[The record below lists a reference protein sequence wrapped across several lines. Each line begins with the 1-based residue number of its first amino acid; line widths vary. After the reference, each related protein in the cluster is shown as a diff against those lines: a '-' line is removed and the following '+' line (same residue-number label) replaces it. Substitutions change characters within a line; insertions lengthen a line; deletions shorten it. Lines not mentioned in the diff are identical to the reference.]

1 MASGFESERSLA
13 ARKEQRQ
20 RQREALLAQAKISY
34 EKEQKRKLLKHLR
47 GEDTWMLADV
57 NERVEQLEEEH
68 SVQKKKKKDKHSKKA
83 KKEKKKNKKQKSE
96 KKDDLLDSSSDS
108 SVEWVE
114 SNVSQSDNTEKA
126 WKVNKQSDAVK
137 EPSLQREEWM
147 NLDFMSLKTTSA
159 AAVRGERHK
168 EKVLERQKAQEL
180 EQAMLSERE
189 LNPYWKG
196 GGTGLPP
203 EKDEAASVKKV
214 TVVEDAG
221 LSWLRK
227 SYQRMK
233 EQAEREKR
241 NFEEIVAERYGSM
254 EAFQSRLEEA
264 EKVASRKENRYRSGR
279 WKKTDYSE
287 GEKEKKEQH
296 MKKETRDEDDRN
308 RNIFGGYT
316 REKYGKGWVQEDEG
330 YKRDMSR
337 EDQECGHSSTHSVL
351 RDYSSKAEKRSD
363 EKRSQEK
370 SSSLSNMKHKF
381 LKPSE
386 DDLSSYS
393 VARDYK
399 SQQSSSK
406 LPVHS
411 SLSSRFQKP
420 SEDTALWTKTHT
432 EDNNKKLMSDQKSS
446 GTREQID
453 DNGWERSP
461 SDEKEKLRQEYPSS
475 DIPEKKQTLPDS
487 KTSCSRYT
495 SKDEPPRV
503 LSEEEMNRLG
513 ARIVKAELMGDME
526 LASKL
531 QAELENAR
539 KLRETQGQIPA
550 KPGGEASSRQD
561 DEQVVLVRTDQ
572 SGRAWP
578 VTAPT
583 EPQEPKG
590 GRRKQQMVPTHI
602 DKERVRYFQD
612 DDSMNLKDLI
622 KNEKMRTPEDQNS
635 LFMRMASKLMEKTDR
650 EYYTLDDMFVSKA
663 AKRARSGEEEELQR
677 RKAIHEHQQ
686 LAARMEK
693 CPYCFDSSELSKH
706 LIIAIGTK
714 VYLSLPSNQS
724 LTEGHCLIAPLQH
737 HTAATLL
744 DEDIW
749 EEIQMFRNALVK
761 MFEAKDLDCVFL
773 ETNMSMKKRYHMV
786 YECIPLPK
794 EVGDMAPIYFKKAI
808 MESDE
813 EWSMN
818 KKLIDLSS
826 KDVRKSVPKGLPY
839 FSVDFGLQGGFAHVI
854 EDQHKFPYYFGKEII
869 GGMLDLEPQLWRK
882 GIRQN
887 FEDQRK
893 KVLQFAQWWKPYD
906 FTKKKE

>member
-1 MASGFESERSLA
+1 MASGFESEGSLA

-20 RQREALLAQAKISY
+20 RQREELLAQAKISY
-34 EKEQKRKLLKHLR
+34 EKEQRHKLLKHLR
-47 GEDTWMLADV
+47 GEDTWMLDDV
-57 NERVEQLEEEH
+57 NERVEQLEKEH

-126 WKVNKQSDAVK
+126 WKVNKQSDTGK

-168 EKVLERQKAQEL
+168 EKILERQKAREL

-189 LNPYWKG
+189 LNPYWKD

-203 EKDEAASVKKV
+203 EKDETASVKKG
-214 TVVEDAG
+214 TAVEDAG

-254 EAFQSRLEEA
+254 EIFQSRLEEA
-264 EKVASRKENRYRSGR
+264 EKVASRKENYYRSGR
-279 WKKTDYSE
+279 GKETDYSE
-287 GEKEKKEQH
+287 SEKGKKEQR
-296 MKKETRDEDDRN
+296 MKKETRDEVDRN
-308 RNIFGGYT
+308 RNMFGDYT
-316 REKYGKGWVQEDEG
+316 REKSGKGWAQEDKG
-330 YKRDMSR
+330 YRRETSR
-337 EDQECGHSSTHSVL
+337 EDQEWGHSSTDSVV
-351 RDYSSKAEKRSD
+351 RGYSSTAEKHSN

-381 LKPSE
+381 LKPVE
-386 DDLSSYS
+386 DDLSSCS
-393 VARDYK
+393 APRDYK

-406 LPVHS
+406 LLVHS

-420 SEDTALWTKTHT
+420 SEDTALWTETHT
-432 EDNNKKLMSDQKSS
+432 EDKEKLMSDQKSS
-446 GTREQID
+446 GTRKQID
-453 DNGWERSP
+453 DSSWGRTP
-461 SDEKEKLRQEYPSS
+461 SDEKVKSQQDYPS
-475 DIPEKKQTLPDS
+475 DIPEKKQMLSDS

-550 KPGGEASSRQD
+550 KSGREASSRQE

-578 VTAPT
+578 VTAPA
-583 EPQEPKG
+583 EPLEPKG
-590 GRRKQQMVPTHI
+590 GRRKRQMVPTHV

-612 DDSMNLKDLI
+612 DDSMNLKDLV
-622 KNEKMRTPEDQNS
+622 KNEKMRTAEDQNS

-663 AKRARSGEEEELQR
+663 AKRARSGEEEEIQR
-677 RKAIHEHQQ
+677 RKAIREHQQ

-714 VYLSLPSNQS
+714 VYLSLPSTQS

-749 EEIQMFRNALVK
+749 EEIQMFRNVLVK

-773 ETNMSMKKRYHMV
+773 ETNMGMKKRYHMV

-854 EDQHKFPYYFGKEII
+854 EDQYEFPRYFGKEII
-869 GGMLDLEPQLWRK
+869 GGMLDLEPRLWRK

-887 FEDQRK
+887 FEEQRK

>member
-1 MASGFESERSLA
+1 MASGFESERSAA
-13 ARKEQRQ
+13 ARRE
-20 RQREALLAQAKISY
+20 QREALLAQAKISY
-34 EKEQKRKLLKHLR
+34 EKEQRHKLLKHLR

-57 NERVEQLEEEH
+57 NERVEQLEKEH

-83 KKEKKKNKKQKSE
+83 KKEKKKSKKQKSE

-114 SNVSQSDNTEKA
+114 SNMSQSDNTEKA
-126 WKVNKQSDAVK
+126 WKVNKQSDAV
-137 EPSLQREEWM
+137 EESSLQREEWM

-168 EKVLERQKAQEL
+168 EKILERQKAQEL

-189 LNPYWKG
+189 LNPYWKD

-254 EAFQSRLEEA
+254 EVFQSRLEEA
-264 EKVASRKENRYRSGR
+264 EKVASRKENYYRSER
-279 WKKTDYSE
+279 WKKTNYSE
-287 GEKEKKEQH
+287 SEKEKKEQH
-296 MKKETRDEDDRN
+296 MKKETRDEGDRN
-308 RNIFGGYT
+308 RNVFGGYS
-316 REKYGKGWVQEDEG
+316 REKYGKGWAQEDKG

-337 EDQECGHSSTHSVL
+337 EDQECGHSSMDSVS
-351 RDYSSKAEKRSD
+351 RGYSSKAEKHSN
-363 EKRSQEK
+363 EQRSQEK
-370 SSSLSNMKHKF
+370 SSFQSNVKHKF

-386 DDLSSYS
+386 DDLPSYS
-393 VARDYK
+393 APRDCK

-420 SEDTALWTKTHT
+420 SEDTALWTKTHR
-432 EDNNKKLMSDQKSS
+432 EDKSEKLMSDQKSS

-453 DNGWERSP
+453 DNSWERTS
-461 SDEKEKLRQEYPSS
+461 SDEKEKLQQEYPSN
-475 DIPEKKQTLPDS
+475 IPEKKQVLS
-487 KTSCSRYT
+487 ESQTSCYRHT

-513 ARIVKAELMGDME
+513 AKIVKAELMGDME

-539 KLRETQGQIPA
+539 KLRESQGQIPA
-550 KPGGEASSRQD
+550 KSDREGSSRQE

-578 VTAPT
+578 VNTPT
-583 EPQEPKG
+583 VPQEPRG
-590 GRRKQQMVPTHI
+590 GRRKGHTIPTHI

-612 DDSMNLKDLI
+612 DDSMNLTDLVR
-622 KNEKMRTPEDQNS
+622 NEKMRTAEDQNS

-650 EYYTLDDMFVSKA
+650 EYYTLDDMFVSRA
-663 AKRARSGEEEELQR
+663 AKRAHSGEEEEIQR
-677 RKAIHEHQQ
+677 RKAIREHQQ

-749 EEIQMFRNALVK
+749 EEIQMFRNVLVK

-773 ETNMSMKKRYHMV
+773 ETNMSKRYHMV

-794 EVGDMAPIYFKKAI
+794 EVGDVAPIYFKKAI

-813 EWSMN
+813 EWSVN

-826 KDVRKSVPKGLPY
+826 KDIRKSVPKGLPY

-854 EDQHKFPYYFGKEII
+854 EDQHKFPHYFGKEII
-869 GGMLDLEPQLWRK
+869 GGMLDLEPRLWRK

-906 FTKKKE
+906 FTKKRE

>member
-1 MASGFESERSLA
+1 
-13 ARKEQRQ
+13 
-20 RQREALLAQAKISY
+20 AKISY
-34 EKEQKRKLLKHLR
+34 EKEQRHKLLKHLR

-57 NERVEQLEEEH
+57 NERVEQLEKEH

-126 WKVNKQSDAVK
+126 WKVNKQSDAVE

-147 NLDFMSLKTTSA
+147 NLDFMSLKTTSL

-168 EKVLERQKAQEL
+168 EKILERQKAQEL

-189 LNPYWKG
+189 LNPYWKD

-203 EKDEAASVKKV
+203 EKDEAAAVKKV
-214 TVVEDAG
+214 TMVEDAG

-254 EAFQSRLEEA
+254 EVFQSRLEEA
-264 EKVASRKENRYRSGR
+264 EKVASRKENYYRSGGL
-279 WKKTDYSE
+279 KKTDYSE
-287 GEKEKKEQH
+287 SEKEKKEQH
-296 MKKETRDEDDRN
+296 MKKETRDKDGRN
-308 RNIFGGYT
+308 RNMFGGYT
-316 REKYGKGWVQEDEG
+316 REKYGKGWMQEDKD
-330 YKRDMSR
+330 YKRDLSR
-337 EDQECGHSSTHSVL
+337 EDQECGHSSKDSEL
-351 RDYSSKAEKRSD
+351 RGYSSKVEKHSD

-370 SSSLSNMKHKF
+370 SSSLSSMKHKF

-393 VARDYK
+393 APRDYK

-406 LPVHS
+406 LVVHS

-420 SEDTALWTKTHT
+420 SEDTALWNKTHR
-432 EDNNKKLMSDQKSS
+432 EDNSEKLMSDQKSS
-446 GTREQID
+446 GTREQTD
-453 DNGWERSP
+453 DNSWERTP
-461 SDEKEKLRQEYPSS
+461 SSEKEKSQQEYPSDTS
-475 DIPEKKQTLPDS
+475 EKKQVLSDS
-487 KTSCSRYT
+487 KTLCSRYT

-550 KPGGEASSRQD
+550 KSDREASSRQE

-578 VTAPT
+578 VTAPA

-590 GRRKQQMVPTHI
+590 GRRKRQMVATHI

-612 DDSMNLKDLI
+612 DDSMNLKDLV
-622 KNEKMRTPEDQNS
+622 KNEKMRTAEDQNS
-635 LFMRMASKLMEKTDR
+635 LFMRMASKLREKTDG

-663 AKRARSGEEEELQR
+663 AKRARSGEEEEIQR

-749 EEIQMFRNALVK
+749 EEIQVFRNALVK

-794 EVGDMAPIYFKKAI
+794 EVGDVAPIYFK
-808 MESDE
+808 
-813 EWSMN
+813 
-818 KKLIDLSS
+818 
-826 KDVRKSVPKGLPY
+826 
-839 FSVDFGLQGGFAHVI
+839 
-854 EDQHKFPYYFGKEII
+854 
-869 GGMLDLEPQLWRK
+869 
-882 GIRQN
+882 
-887 FEDQRK
+887 
-893 KVLQFAQWWKPYD
+893 
-906 FTKKKE
+906 

>member
-1 MASGFESERSLA
+1 ML
-13 ARKEQRQ
+13 K
-20 RQREALLAQAKISY
+20 AKISY